1 MTSKYTY
8 YPGIG
13 YKMHNVERVTDGK
26 SRDMFAE
33 VLMEGFPPLEGALY
47 KDEKGVLFVESV
59 VNSYHPRECLFSA
72 DSYKRKGASL
82 NIFAREKQGVV
93 K

>member
-8 YPGIG
+8 CPGIG
-13 YKMHNVERVTDGK
+13 YKMHNVERVRDGK

-33 VLMEGFPPLEGALY
+33 VLMEGFPPIEGALY

-59 VNSYHPRECLFSA
+59 VNSYHPKECLFGA
-72 DSYKRKGASL
+72 DFYKRKGASL
-82 NIFAREKQGVV
+82 NIFARENRG
-93 K
+93 